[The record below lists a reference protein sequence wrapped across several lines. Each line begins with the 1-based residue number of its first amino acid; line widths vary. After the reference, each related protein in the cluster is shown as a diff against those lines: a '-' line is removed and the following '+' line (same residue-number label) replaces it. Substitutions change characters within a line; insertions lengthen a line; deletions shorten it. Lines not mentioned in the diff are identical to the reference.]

1 MRSLKEIFEDKIRK
15 RGWVKRSELD
25 SLITLPKMQMEKRYE
40 GIIKEKIRIIDN
52 QEIQLIKLQN
62 KIYDFPSL
70 LRSYS
75 GPQINALYYEM
86 ISTVRQ
92 APTLRHY
99 FGIWFKR
106 IKNAAETLDKD
117 LMNDILEE
125 NNLVI
130 K

>member
-15 RGWVKRSELD
+15 RGWIKRSELD
-25 SLITLPKMQMEKRYE
+25 ALITLPKMEMEKRYE
-40 GIIKEKIRIIDN
+40 GIIREKVKIIDN
-52 QEIQLIKLQN
+52 QEAQLIKLQN

-92 APTLRHY
+92 TATLRHY

-125 NNLVI
+125 NNLSI